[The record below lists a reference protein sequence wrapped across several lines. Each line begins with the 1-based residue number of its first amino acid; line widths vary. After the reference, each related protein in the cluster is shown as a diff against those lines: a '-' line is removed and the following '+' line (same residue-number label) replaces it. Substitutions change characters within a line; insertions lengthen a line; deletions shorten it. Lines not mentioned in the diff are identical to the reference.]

1 MPNTEY
7 PMLPLSDTSGMLT
20 LIGSGE
26 FSPSMA
32 ETHRVVMRMIDG
44 AVKPAFIDTPAGFE
58 LNLADICDKAVLYFK
73 QNFDLDLAIA
83 SFPNAKQATPL
94 SMEEAMRTLRRSNYL
109 LAGPGSPTYAARNW
123 RGTPIFETMVGKL
136 AAGAQLVLASAAT
149 LSLGRFTLPVY
160 EIYKVGED
168 PHWVEGL
175 DLLGRYGLDL
185 AIVPHWNNNSGSG
198 HDTSRCY
205 VGQSRF
211 DTLRSMLPPTT
222 VVLGI
227 DEYTACMLSPK
238 DQLCRVHGAGVVTI
252 QRNDGEKIFKQG
264 DTFGFDLLQNAPN
277 ASSKP
282 NTVADHAFDF
292 FEQMLREKKPAS
304 AVGYV
309 HALSELM
316 RQTNDANALLVVRE
330 MLAALAIWLE
340 DRSIDDTQ
348 TAQSSDDEF
357 SSSLMNLFLE
367 TRQRLRKDKQF
378 AAADALR
385 DRLASLGIE
394 VNDTPEGSTW
404 KRK

>member
-1 MPNTEY
+1 
-7 PMLPLSDTSGMLT
+7 
-20 LIGSGE
+20 
-26 FSPSMA
+26 
-32 ETHRVVMRMIDG
+32 
-44 AVKPAFIDTPAGFE
+44 
-58 LNLADICDKAVLYFK
+58 
-73 QNFDLDLAIA
+73 
-83 SFPNAKQATPL
+83 
-94 SMEEAMRTLRRSNYL
+94 MEEAMRTLRRSNYL

-394 VNDTPEGSTW
+394 INDTPEGSTW